1 MKLTAIQIRSETVHV
16 KRSPSPSP
24 EQRETGSEPSPT
36 CPHPTKGCPRAG
48 RAMGYSQHGEL
59 AALLEHGPTHRPDPV
74 PFQIPAGKAIVR
86 LPPRPCP
93 RWDAPKEQC
102 LPRTRLPKARYS
114 QPAQLRHLR
123 TQGGVGYFSQG
134 VVQHVPAGRNRR
146 TGSQRRTPA
155 RDAPRGLSAG
165 ARPPRRAAAHSSTR
179 GELRAGGTSSTA
191 LAAPAPRTPAA
202 GPAVGQ
208 PLLPRAKGWCM
219 HLTRGAELHSPSWAM
234 TVRIRVVLSG
244 CGTALPGS

>member
-16 KRSPSPSP
+16 KHSPSPSP

-48 RAMGYSQHGEL
+48 RAVGYSQHGEL
-59 AALLEHGPTHRPDPV
+59 TALLEHGPTHRPDPV

-93 RWDAPKEQC
+93 RWDAPREQC

-134 VVQHVPAGRNRR
+134 VVQHVPAGRNRDER
-146 TGSQRRTPA
+146 GHSAVPLHGMHPEGFLLVPGLPA
-155 RDAPRGLSAG
+155 GLLLTAVPGPSSGLAAPPAPRWLHRLPAPRLRGRQWVSHCCPGQRAG
-165 ARPPRRAAAHSSTR
+165 ARTLPVVQSFTR
-179 GELRAGGTSSTA
+179 
-191 LAAPAPRTPAA
+191 
-202 GPAVGQ
+202 
-208 PLLPRAKGWCM
+208 LLG
-219 HLTRGAELHSPSWAM
+219 L
-234 TVRIRVVLSG
+234 
-244 CGTALPGS
+244 